1 MEMNSRAPEDW
12 AKLQVGFGMCD
23 ITPEES
29 VPLAG
34 AGNTSQ
40 RMSRGILNRLSLI
53 FLAFTDEAGQTI
65 LLSSADLLVMPDQLA
80 HEFRLAIS
88 ETTNVPYDNIMLAAT
103 HSHNA
108 PDQDNRAEPS
118 IQRYIQKL
126 RGWYVEAAQKA
137 IADRRPARMLAG
149 KTETDGLNFVRH
161 YMTKAG
167 IAKGDN
173 FGDEVD
179 SPYTGHTHEAD
190 RGMQLVRFARQAAKD
205 ILLVNWQV
213 HPHRASSKFSGFHYM
228 VASDMIGVLRETL
241 AEETGMH
248 VVYYTGAAGN
258 LNPTSRIQEENVTA
272 DYLEQGKALAGY
284 ASKCLETLKP
294 LREGP
299 IHHITKR
306 TAEKIDHHED
316 HKVGDAEIVL
326 RDWIQRNDLIG
337 AVRLANQYGINSPYH
352 AAGILDKSR
361 LPETD
366 DLELHSFCIGELSVV
381 TAPYEMFDSN
391 GVYIK
396 ENSPF
401 ETTLI
406 MTQTNQSRA
415 YIPSEEGFRI
425 NSYEANAGR
434 FEAGTG
440 EKMAESFVQML
451 RQIYR

>member
-1 MEMNSRAPEDW
+1 MEEKD
-12 AKLQVGFGMCD
+12 KLQVGFGECD
-23 ITPEES
+23 ITPCES

-40 RMSRGILNRLSLI
+40 RMSQGILNRLSLI

-65 LLSSADLLVMPDQLA
+65 LLSSADLLVMPDRLA

-88 ETTNVPYDNIMLAAT
+88 EKTNVPYDNIMLSAT

-108 PDQDNRAEPS
+108 PDQDNLAEPS
-118 IQRYIQKL
+118 IQRYIEAL
-126 RGWYVEAAQKA
+126 RGWYVEAAEKA
-137 IADRRPARMLAG
+137 LADRRPARMLG
-149 KTETDGLNFVRH
+149 GRTETDRLNFVRH
-161 YMTKAG
+161 YMTEAG

-173 FGDEVD
+173 FGEEVL
-179 SPYTGHTHEAD
+179 SPITGHVHNAD
-190 RGMQLVRFARQAAKD
+190 NQLQLVRFVREGAKD

-213 HPHRASSKFSGFHYM
+213 HPHRASSKASGFHYM
-228 VASDMIGVLRETL
+228 VASDMVGVMRETL
-241 AEETGMH
+241 TEETGMQ

-258 LNPTSRIQEENVTA
+258 LNPMSRIKEENITA
-272 DYLEQGKALAGY
+272 NYLEQGKALAAY
-284 ASKCLETLKP
+284 ASKCLETLQP

-299 IHHITKR
+299 IRHITKR

-316 HKVGDAEIVL
+316 AKVPEAEVVL
-326 RDWIQRNDLIG
+326 RYWIGHNDLVG
-337 AVRLANQYGINSPYH
+337 AVKLANQYGINSPYH

-361 LPETD
+361 LPETT
-366 DLELHSFCIGELSVV
+366 DLEVHSFCIGGLSVI

-391 GVYIK
+391 GAYIK
-396 ENSPF
+396 KNSPF
-401 ETTLI
+401 DMTLI
-406 MTQTNQSRA
+406 VTQTNQSRA

-440 EKMAESFVQML
+440 EKVADGFVQML
-451 RQIYR
+451 QQIYR

>member
-1 MEMNSRAPEDW
+1 MEWKD
-12 AKLQVGFGMCD
+12 KLQVGFGMCD
-23 ITPEES
+23 ITPNES

-40 RMSRGILNRLSLI
+40 RMSQGVLNRLSLI

-65 LLSSADLLVMPDQLA
+65 LLSSADLLVMPDHLA

-88 ETTNVPYDNIMLAAT
+88 EKTGVPYDNILLAAT

-108 PDQDNRAEPS
+108 PDQDNLAEPS
-118 IQRYIQKL
+118 ILRYIEQL
-126 RGWYVEAAQKA
+126 RVWYVEAAQKA
-137 IADRRPARMLAG
+137 LADRRPATMFAG
-149 KTETDGLNFVRH
+149 KTETNGLNFVRH
-161 YMTKAG
+161 YMTEAG

-179 SPYTGHTHEAD
+179 SPYTGHIHDAD
-190 RGMQLVRFARQAAKD
+190 PGMQLVRFARQDAQD

-213 HPHRASSKFSGFHYM
+213 HPHRASSKFSGFHYL
-228 VASDMIGVLRETL
+228 VASDLIGVLRETL
-241 AEETGMH
+241 VEKTGMQ

-258 LNPTSRIQEENVTA
+258 LNPFSRIKEENITA

-284 ASKCLETLKP
+284 AEKCLEALKP
-294 LREGP
+294 VAEGP
-299 IHHITKR
+299 IRHITKR

-316 HKVGDAEIVL
+316 QKVTDAETVL
-326 RDWIQRNDLIG
+326 RYWIQSNNLLE
-337 AVRLANQYGINSPYH
+337 AVKLANQYGINSPYH

-361 LPETD
+361 LPETE
-366 DLELHSFCIGELSVV
+366 DLEMHCFCIGGLSVV
-381 TAPYEMFDSN
+381 TVPYEMFDSN

-406 MTQTNQSRA
+406 VTQTNQSRS
-415 YIPSEEGFRI
+415 YMPSEEGFRI

-440 EKMAESFVQML
+440 EKLAEGFVHML

>member
-1 MEMNSRAPEDW
+1 MELKS
-12 AKLQVGFGMCD
+12 KLQVGFGKCD
-23 ITPEES
+23 ITPNES

-40 RMSRGILNRLSLI
+40 RMSQGVLNRLSLI

-88 ETTNVPYDNIMLAAT
+88 EKTNVPYDNIMLAAT

-108 PDQDNRAEPS
+108 PDQDNLAEPS
-118 IQRYIQKL
+118 IQRYIEQL
-126 RGWYVEAAQKA
+126 RAWYVEAAQKA
-137 IADRRPARMLAG
+137 LEDRRPAKMFAG
-149 KTETDGLNFVRH
+149 KTQTDRLNFVRH
-161 YMTKAG
+161 YTTEAG
-167 IAKGDN
+167 IPKGDN

-179 SPYTGHTHEAD
+179 SPYTGHTHDAD
-190 RGMQLVRFARQAAKD
+190 PGMQLVRFARQDAKD

-213 HPHRASSKFSGFHYM
+213 HPHRASSKMSGFHYM
-228 VASDMIGVLRETL
+228 VASDLIGAMRETL
-241 AEETGMH
+241 EEETQMH

-258 LNPTSRIQEENVTA
+258 LNPFSRIKEENVTA
-272 DYLEQGKALAGY
+272 NYLEQGKALACY
-284 ASKCLETLKP
+284 AAKCLENLKP
-294 LREGP
+294 LQDGP
-299 IHHITKR
+299 IRHITKR

-316 HKVGDAEIVL
+316 CKVAEAEEVL
-326 RDWIQRNDLIG
+326 LYWIRTNNLLE
-337 AVRLANQYGINSPYH
+337 AVKLANQYGINSPYH

-366 DLELHSFCIGELSVV
+366 DLELHSFCVGELSVV
-381 TAPYEMFDSN
+381 TVPYEMFDSN

-401 ETTLI
+401 ATTLI
-406 MTQTNQSRA
+406 ATQTNQSRA
-415 YIPSEEGFRI
+415 YIPSKEGFRI

-434 FEAGTG
+434 FKVGTG
-440 EKMAESFVQML
+440 EELAEELVQML
-451 RQIYR
+451 QQIHS